1 MLLRM
6 YNRAW
11 NALDFCFINIK
22 HIWSAVAD
30 SYAVKTYVFFDEISA
45 PYTRTSVNLG
55 APSSAVPL
63 WSYSVET
70 KTFVEWSPGVQPKE
84 VSLPILSLAVVDE
97 ERVIHDLTD
106 FVESI
111 RVAHSNPLRFP
122 SIAHILGAWSL
133 SSKIVLNPTTQYF
146 ANTITTTAETIAFP
160 ITSYTYL
167 DSAIADGGP
176 KATTEG
182 GPKATTEGT

>member
-22 HIWSAVAD
+22 HIWTAVAD

-45 PYTRTSVNLG
+45 PYSQNAVNVV
-55 APSSAVPL
+55 APSSALPL
-63 WSYSVET
+63 WSYNPET
-70 KTFVEWSPGVQPKE
+70 RTFVEWSPGVDPKRI
-84 VSLPILSLAVVDE
+84 SLPLLSLVVVDE
-97 ERVIHDLTD
+97 EKIIHDLTD

-111 RVAHSNPLRFP
+111 QVAHSNATRFP

-133 SSKIVLNPTTQYF
+133 SSKIVLNPTNQYF

-160 ITSYTYL
+160 ITSHAYL
-167 DSAIADGGP
+167 D
-176 KATTEG
+176 TTISKTE
-182 GPKATTEGT
+182 AEGT